1 GGLLAAPQL
10 SPAVGLVLSGEPGAR
25 SAAEAQRF
33 SLHPLRLW
41 ELLVGPYLA
50 DKEGLRG
57 IPEIV
62 VRHLVPSGG
71 FGRVWVDSI
80 YVGTPACVLALGGLI
95 ASARRPRAW
104 VLAGAWLL
112 LLALSLGDALPVY
125 GWVYQVFPLWRP
137 FRYPEKLVPLV
148 SLG

>member
-1 GGLLAAPQL
+1 MLA
-10 SPAVGLVLSGEPGAR
+10 
-25 SAAEAQRF
+25 
-33 SLHPLRLW
+33 
-41 ELLVGPYLA
+41 GPYLA

-57 IPEIV
+57 IPDIV

-95 ASARRPRAW
+95 ARVRSPRAW

-112 LLALSLGDALPVY
+112 VLALSLGDALPVY
-125 GWVYQVFPLWRP
+125 GWVYQVFPPWRP
-137 FRYPEKLVPLV
+137 FRYPEKLYRWPHWGSRWRRGWGGSTVWAKV
-148 SLG
+148 ATDARSSGRGYSWCCWGG